1 MEEKIYTKE
10 EAKEWSAIDQ
20 AALNS
25 TTIST
30 VTSGGTTI
38 TSTPHPYDQV
48 VTTGSPS
55 VTYEETTLP
64 GSTMSSYRMTWI
76 DYSGGPL
83 ENTNNNETEK
93 PKEKLSNKHLEN
105 LKAIF
110 K

>member
-10 EAKEWSAIDQ
+10 ETKEWSAIDQ

-38 TSTPHPYDQV
+38 TSTPHPYDQ
-48 VTTGSPS
+48 PS
-55 VTYEETTLP
+55 VIYEETTSP
-64 GSTMSSYRMTWI
+64 GSTMSSFRMVWS
-76 DYSGGPL
+76 DYSDGALG
-83 ENTNNNETEK
+83 NTDNNETEK

-110 K
+110 KQ